1 MKVTETYDVFICHAS
16 EDKATIAI
24 PIYDELNKLNISAFI
39 DHVEIKW
46 GDSLIEKINSALVKS
61 KYVIAILSANSVDK
75 EWPKKELNAVLAREI
90 AEGDVKLLTLVKEE
104 DEKIVAESLPLLR
117 DKLYMAY
124 TDNASEV
131 AARVHALLD
140 R

>member
-1 MKVTETYDVFICHAS
+1 
-16 EDKATIAI
+16 
-24 PIYDELNKLNISAFI
+24 
-39 DHVEIKW
+39 
-46 GDSLIEKINSALVKS
+46 
-61 KYVIAILSANSVDK
+61 ILSANSVDK